1 MNDCSSSLTSSG
13 MVVVVLV
20 VTYSVVIFVTTMEM
34 IRQCWVDLP
43 TRLDQYSSDDGRH
56 HDQWT
61 KRGMMMRTT
70 TIRIVGWR
78 DGTTTIASVVR
89 FRNPCTLWYVLH
101 ALWYMALQFFE
112 FQSTVDTTITKV
124 SEVTTER
131 WSRHNSWS
139 ILRISFR
146 SYFIPIPKAVQ

>member
-43 TRLDQYSSDDGRH
+43 TRLDHYSSDEGRH
-56 HDQWT
+56 HDQDRWT

-89 FRNPCTLWYVLH
+89 FRNPCTLWYVCSTH
-101 ALWYMALQFFE
+101 AIWYMALQFFE
-112 FQSTVDTTITKV
+112 FQSIVDTTITKV
-124 SEVTTER
+124 SEVTKERLLRGGQGTTGTED
-131 WSRHNSWS
+131 
-139 ILRISFR
+139 
-146 SYFIPIPKAVQ
+146 